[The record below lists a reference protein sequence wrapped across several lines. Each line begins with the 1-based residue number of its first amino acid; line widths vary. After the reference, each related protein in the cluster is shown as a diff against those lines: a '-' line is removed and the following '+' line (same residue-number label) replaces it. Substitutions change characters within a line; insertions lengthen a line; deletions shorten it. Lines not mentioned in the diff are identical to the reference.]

1 VIVDAHML
9 LGENRFG
16 PTLEVPDA
24 LALCERLG
32 IDKPVAAPARPL
44 DYHLAPANERLTDA
58 ARGSGGRLAALG
70 RVDPLNGEAAEA
82 EAGAASTSWAAW
94 GCSCIRARSRSR

>member
-32 IDKPVAAPARPL
+32 IDKPVARP
-44 DYHLAPANERLTDA
+44 PGRSTTTSRL
-58 ARGSGGRLAALG
+58 R
-70 RVDPLNGEAAEA
+70 
-82 EAGAASTSWAAW
+82 TSD
-94 GCSCIRARSRSR
+94 